1 MSFSR
6 GITVLFMS
14 FGIMCA
20 GPAAAETG
28 SFTSVSSM
36 TGGYTAIAHMDGTIF
51 GGASEGTSTVVRSSG
66 GPFVEGGSSRVTC
79 IVHGKGSAA
88 GTELEAACT
97 VTAPSGDK
105 QFWNSRRSAG
115 DVAQGG
121 GGAGRLE
128 MLGGTG
134 RFEGV
139 TGSCSYQADY
149 LTNELVPAREPPLR
163 QTPAPNSPGL
173 TAGNR
178 LI

>member
-6 GITVLFMS
+6 GIAVLFIS
-14 FGIMCA
+14 IGIMCA

-36 TGGYTAIAHMDGTIF
+36 TGGYTTIAHMDGTIF

-66 GPFVEGGSSRVTC
+66 GPFIEGGSSRVTC
-79 IVHGKGSAA
+79 IVHGKSSAA
-88 GTELEAACT
+88 VTELEAACT
-97 VTAPSGDK
+97 VTDPSGDK

-121 GGAGRLE
+121 GGAGRLG

-139 TGSCSYQADY
+139 TGSCSYRADY
-149 LTNELVPAREPPLR
+149 LTNDLYVTRADCTWQR
-163 QTPAPNSPGL
+163 
-173 TAGNR
+173 
-178 LI
+178 